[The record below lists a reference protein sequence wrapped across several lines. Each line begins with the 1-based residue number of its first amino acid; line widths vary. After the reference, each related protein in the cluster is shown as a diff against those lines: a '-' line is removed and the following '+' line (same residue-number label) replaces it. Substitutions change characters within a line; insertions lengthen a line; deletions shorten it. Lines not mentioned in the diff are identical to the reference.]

1 MAILT
6 AILLSLAT
14 VTVSVQ
20 STTLTFT
27 NNCPFTIWPGTLTGG
42 GAPQLSTTGF
52 ELASNAVFRLN
63 NVPPGWSS
71 GRLWAR
77 THCTTDSAGKFSC
90 LTGDCASGQ
99 HQCNGAGAIPPVTL
113 VEFTLNGHG
122 GLDYYDV
129 SLVDGFNL
137 PVSVAPDGIAS
148 GSANNICKSTSCS
161 ADVNAVCPR
170 QLAVTNGAS
179 GSVVACKSACLA
191 LNEPKYCCSG
201 EFNTPEKCPATEY
214 SKVFKDKCPEAYS
227 YAYDDLTSTF
237 TCPTGPAYVVTFCP

>member
-6 AILLSLAT
+6 TLLLALAIFFISGA
-14 VTVSVQ
+14 Q

-42 GAPQLSTTGF
+42 ASPQLSTTGF
-52 ELASNAVFRLN
+52 ELTSKATFRLDG
-63 NVPPGWSS
+63 VPPSWSS

-77 THCTTDSAGKFSC
+77 THCTTDSAGKFTC

-99 HQCNGAGAIPPVTL
+99 KQCNGAGAIPPVTL

-137 PVSVAPDGIAS
+137 PVSIEPS
-148 GSANNICKSTSCS
+148 GSANLGNCKTTSCPTNINT
-161 ADVNAVCPR
+161 ACPS
-170 QLAVTNGAS
+170 QLAMKGGD

-191 LNEPKYCCSG
+191 LNEPRYCCSG
-201 EFNTPEKCPATEY
+201 EFNTPDKCPPTEY
-214 SKVFKDKCPEAYS
+214 SKAFKDKCPEAYS

-237 TCPTGPAYVVTFCP
+237 TCPTGISYVITFCP